1 LLSLLQPNTNSSQQ
15 WQWLLPQQ
23 QQQQILTL
31 FLKLNFLYFH
41 FYLQSHRPS
50 PNAHPLTIFLL
61 FKQFNDT
68 FTLFIYPLTKS
79 NKRINTKC

>member
-1 LLSLLQPNTNSSQQ
+1 MAVAAAAAAAAANFDS
-15 WQWLLPQQ
+15 
-23 QQQQILTL
+23 